1 MESIPKINC
10 RYCIDNI
17 TYTRLSL
24 KGSTRIQVVLHRFNA
39 PERTVL
45 NTVKITLTS
54 IAPRRTRSKSE
65 ATDRLLA
72 EYIDRAAHYVP
83 CDSQVF
89 ESESAF
95 LDWLDKNPSR
105 TPAKA
110 ILLDSRGQQYTSE
123 EFAGHLGRLR
133 DDGAQ
138 RLVVGIG
145 PADGWSASA
154 RQRANLLFSLGRI
167 TLPHQLARVVLAEQV
182 YRALT
187 ILAGHPY
194 HSGH

>member
-1 MESIPKINC
+1 
-10 RYCIDNI
+10 
-17 TYTRLSL
+17 
-24 KGSTRIQVVLHRFNA
+24 
-39 PERTVL
+39 
-45 NTVKITLTS
+45 VKITLSS

-65 ATDRLLA
+65 ATDRLLTDYV
-72 EYIDRAAHYVP
+72 ERITRYIP
-83 CDSQVF
+83 CESQIF
-89 ESESAF
+89 ETETGF
-95 LDWLDKNPSR
+95 LEWLDRQPSR
-105 TPAKA
+105 TPAQA

-123 EFAGHLGRLR
+123 EFAGHVGRLR

-138 RLVVGIG
+138 RLVIAIG
-145 PADGWSASA
+145 PADGWSAKA

-167 TLPHQLARVVLAEQV
+167 TLPHQLARVVVTEQV

>member
-1 MESIPKINC
+1 VHAFCFLN
-10 RYCIDNI
+10 YL
-17 TYTRLSL
+17 LSV
-24 KGSTRIQVVLHRFNA
+24 KVTQVA
-39 PERTVL
+39 
-45 NTVKITLTS
+45 

-72 EYIDRAAHYVP
+72 DYIDRASRYSP
-83 CDSQVF
+83 CESQLF
-89 ESESAF
+89 ESESAL
-95 LDWLDKNPSR
+95 LDWLERSPGRS
-105 TPAKA
+105 PAYV
-110 ILLDSRGQQYTSE
+110 ILLDSRGQQYSSE
-123 EFAGHLGRLR
+123 EFAAHLGRLR
-133 DDGAQ
+133 DDGTQ
-138 RLVVGIG
+138 RLVLAIG
-145 PADGWSASA
+145 PADGWSAAA